1 MLDKGKVNYSRVSIV
16 QASDLKNRV
25 EELKIKRDEVTIAS
39 VGAFIMYPSIKLST
53 IKKIMR
59 LFASKLTAATNKTI
73 NLCLDLI
80 HIGMISTLVSFD
92 GEYYEYRVGEKEE

>member
-1 MLDKGKVNYSRVSIV
+1 MLDKGKVNYSRVSIA

-25 EELKIKRDEVTIAS
+25 EEQKIKRGEVTIAS

-53 IKKIMR
+53 IKKVMR

-73 NLCLDLI
+73 NICLEI
-80 HIGMISTLVSFD
+80 IRFGISSTLISFNMK
-92 GEYYEYRVGEKEE
+92 Y